1 MITEDYTRRIIACA
15 MNVHKE
21 LGPGLLEKIYKLAL
35 AEELRQN
42 GFQVAVEV
50 PVPVFYKGKRLSEDL
65 RIDILVDHQ
74 VVIELKSVENSS
86 PLYAKQTLTYLKLM
100 NLTLGYVMNF
110 NVLRLKDGIE
120 RIVNKFKE

>member
-1 MITEDYTRRIIACA
+1 

-50 PVPVFYKGKRLSEDL
+50 PVPVFIR
-65 RIDILVDHQ
+65 
-74 VVIELKSVENSS
+74 ENDC
-86 PLYAKQTLTYLKLM
+86 PKIC
-100 NLTLGYVMNF
+100 V
-110 NVLRLKDGIE
+110 
-120 RIVNKFKE
+120 

>member
-110 NVLRLKDGIE
+110 NVVRLKDGIE

>member
-65 RIDILVDHQ
+65 RIDILADHQ
-74 VVIELKSVENSS
+74 VIIELKSVENSS
-86 PLYAKQTLTYLKLM
+86 PLYAKQTLSYLKLM

-110 NVLRLKDGIE
+110 NVVRLKDGIE

>member
-15 MNVHKE
+15 MNVHKK

-110 NVLRLKDGIE
+110 NVVRLKDGIE

>member
-1 MITEDYTRRIIACA
+1 M
-15 MNVHKE
+15 
-21 LGPGLLEKIYKLAL
+21 
-35 AEELRQN
+35 
-42 GFQVAVEV
+42 
-50 PVPVFYKGKRLSEDL
+50 SEDL

-110 NVLRLKDGIE
+110 NVVRLKDGIE

>member
-42 GFQVAVEV
+42 GFLVAVEV
-50 PVPVFYKGKRLSEDL
+50 PVPVFIR
-65 RIDILVDHQ
+65 
-74 VVIELKSVENSS
+74 ENDF
-86 PLYAKQTLTYLKLM
+86 PKIC
-100 NLTLGYVMNF
+100 V
-110 NVLRLKDGIE
+110 
-120 RIVNKFKE
+120 

>member
-110 NVLRLKDGIE
+110 NVVRVKDGIE